1 MIKTVNV
8 QEVLDIYSN
17 ETTITSAA
25 KEYCRRH
32 GITYT
37 DSIRRRFSDLINAN
51 LNVSENSTDSNN
63 YSNDNEKIRTL
74 NALDT
79 DGTVMSIDR
88 YCEVHG
94 LDRDSVRSYKLVSH
108 TGIPYYNVVFYEN
121 RVEDITKDNSFLEE
135 LVKKYISPCNDFI
148 EIEEPEGSLYVDR
161 LILTDVHIGLD
172 NTGNVNTTPIY
183 KQPKYTSDEIL
194 RRVRETIKHV
204 LAHKLSDELIIDNLG
219 DFLDG
224 LNGYTTRGGHKLPQL
239 MSDKEAFDLGISF
252 QVQLVELL
260 LNNGYRKI
268 TLNSVIEDNHSH
280 LFAYFVHT
288 AVKNILETK
297 YPDNVE
303 YNIHNRFLSH
313 YKVGVHTF
321 ILTHGKDSADM
332 KFGMKLNLDEKI
344 IAKIDSYCKEYKL
357 YDGNLIELSKG
368 DLHQHVVDYTSSVDF
383 EYANYPSFAPPSNWV
398 QVNFGNQKSGVVFQN
413 VHKRKKLKTSTPL
426 WF

>member
-17 ETTITSAA
+17 ESTITSTA
-25 KEYCRRH
+25 KEYCRRY
-32 GITYT
+32 GIEYT
-37 DSIRRRFSDLINAN
+37 DTIRRRFSDLINAN
-51 LNVSENSTDSNN
+51 SNITTSSTDSNN
-63 YSNDNEKIRTL
+63 YNNDVEKVQTL
-74 NALDT
+74 DAFDS
-79 DGTVMSIDR
+79 DGSLMSIDR

-94 LDRDSVRSYKLVSH
+94 LDRKSIRSYKLVSH
-108 TGIPYYNVVFYEN
+108 TGRPYYNVVFYDN
-121 RVEDITKDNSFLEE
+121 NVQDITKDSEFLEE
-135 LVKKYISPCNDFI
+135 LVKKYISPCTNSI
-148 EIEEPEGSLYVDR
+148 EIKDQSENLYIDR

-172 NTGNVNTTPIY
+172 NTGSSNTTPMY
-183 KQPKYTSDEIL
+183 RQPKYTADEIS
-194 RRVRETIKHV
+194 RRVRETVKHV
-204 LAHKLSDELIIDNLG
+204 LAHKQSDELIIDNLG

-239 MSDKEAFDLGISF
+239 MSDKEAFDLGINF
-252 QVQLVELL
+252 QVQMVELL
-260 LNNGYRKI
+260 LQNGYSKI

-288 AVKNILETK
+288 AVKNILELK
-297 YPDNVE
+297 YPNVVE
-303 YNIHNRFLSH
+303 YNILNKFFSH

-368 DLHQHVVDYTSSVDF
+368 DLHQYVVDYTSSTDF

-398 QVNFGNQKSGVVFQN
+398 QVNFGNQKSGIVFQN
-413 VHKRKKLKTSTPL
+413 IHKTKKLKTSTPL